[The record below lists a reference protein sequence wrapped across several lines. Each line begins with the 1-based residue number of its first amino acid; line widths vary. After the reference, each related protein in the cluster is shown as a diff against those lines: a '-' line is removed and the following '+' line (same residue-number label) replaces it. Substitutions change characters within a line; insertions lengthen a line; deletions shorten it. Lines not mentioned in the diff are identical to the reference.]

1 MRVYSGLSEK
11 KTLAEHGAAARAYDC
26 FSYRHYFGTSTRS
39 VRLGLDTPYLEESVA
54 RRLEPHN
61 LPPLL
66 PSLPADIE
74 EKLEMVQKKFQEQA
88 KVIEWNKR
96 VERMQEEHDVQEKAK
111 RNQVLDIETEEYRR
125 AREGTFVET
134 VAEEECE

>member
-1 MRVYSGLSEK
+1 LVVSDTLSCVYYGLSEK

-74 EKLEMVQKKFQEQA
+74 EKLDILQKKFREQV

-96 VERMQEEHDVQEKAK
+96 VERMQEEYDVQEKAK
-111 RNQVLDIETEEYRR
+111 RNQVLDMETEEYRR
-125 AREGTFVET
+125 AREGT
-134 VAEEECE
+134 